1 VGAAEAGGG
10 SGLPAVNDGSGAGV
24 NGGAGLEGWTLGTAG
39 AGGALAAAG
48 GGAGGVEIT
57 GASAHATPVSRHPAE
72 RTATDQ
78 RARDAA
84 HIYCYWATVANAMPR
99 NIGVE
104 AEMPSC
110 YGECVRVSR
119 ASKFV
124 AVLVAIT
131 GAAGGCSRSELSD
144 LGAFSAEENTPSG
157 VPSNGAVT
165 LEPIDA
171 GPDAVVPPP
180 PTSHPPVKPA
190 QKGCAPTDETCNG
203 KDDDCDGQI
212 DQGLPAIPCAGG
224 GAQYCIA
231 GRWSEC
237 PVRCD
242 ACMPGSERVCF
253 LSYCTYWA
261 VQTCSADGRSFG
273 VCRERHVPPECE
285 DVASAHK
292 ESAQLEQCCLDK
304 GYCCRDEYDLDGD
317 GNRQEML
324 GACDEVSCH

>member
-1 VGAAEAGGG
+1 MGAAPAEGGA
-10 SGLPAVNDGSGAGV
+10 GLPSVNDGSGAGV
-24 NGGAGLEGWTLGTAG
+24 NGGAGLEGWALGTAG
-39 AGGALAAAG
+39 GDGALGSAGGAAG
-48 GGAGGVEIT
+48 GAEIT
-57 GASAHATPVSRHPAE
+57 GPSARATPVSRHPAA
-72 RTATDQ
+72 RKATDQ

-104 AEMPSC
+104 ARMSSC
-110 YGECVRVSR
+110 YGKCVRVSR
-119 ASKFV
+119 TSKFV
-124 AVLVAIT
+124 AVLVAVT
-131 GAAGGCSRSELSD
+131 GAAGGCSRSALSD
-144 LGAFSAEENTPSG
+144 LGASSAEDTNPSG
-157 VPSNGAVT
+157 F
-165 LEPIDA
+165 EPFDA
-171 GPDAVVPPP
+171 GPDALVSPP
-180 PTSHPPVKPA
+180 PTSHPPVKA
-190 QKGCAPTDETCNG
+190 QPLGCAPKDETCNG

-231 GRWSEC
+231 GRWSAC

-242 ACMPGSERVCF
+242 ECMPGSERVCF

-285 DVASAHK
+285 DVASSHK

-317 GNRQEML
+317 GNRGEML